1 MKIGKRSRNVEIRNW
16 KFGDGS
22 TRCDISEIFME
33 CAKRFEPMENPA
45 QCIRQYP
52 VGAGPRA
59 CPDNMQPQGK
69 GQPQGVCPTLFENEL
84 HHIREYIINNP
95 DKWELD

>member
-1 MKIGKRSRNVEIRNW
+1 MLDVVNTQESVNHIYILVTVHGTLKLENRNW

-22 TRCDISEIFME
+22 TRCDMSEIFME

-45 QCIRQYP
+45 QCIRQYL

-69 GQPQGVCPTLFENEL
+69 GQPQGVCPYV
-84 HHIREYIINNP
+84 I
-95 DKWELD
+95 